1 MVVSRKLYEHSC
13 PHCSTTSHPV
23 AEATLPPEFLKLL
36 SSETLKL
43 IEAAFNKKQYS
54 GVLSIIGKL
63 LTNQVHDN
71 YKTITADWKTP
82 DIEMLHRLT
91 RDVWSFSAAKD
102 YQQMRDLT
110 LALSD
115 EAGKLREFVA
125 FKEAAM
131 KVCTKYNETWLQTEY
146 NQAVAAS
153 QNAARWT
160 QFTAD
165 KADIPFLE
173 YQTVGDDAVRA
184 SHALLDGIVR
194 KVDDSFWS
202 THYPPNGWGC
212 RCEVI
217 QAVGAKTPKK
227 DIPNVGIPE
236 MFRTNLAQ
244 TGLIYP
250 KNHPYYT
257 GIPKAEIRKA
267 IAYLPP
273 ENTFVTYAYKPE
285 VSIHPLHG
293 NGEVEG
299 NLRVIEAFINNFS
312 GGKNPI
318 TAIDLLPELNQND
331 SKIKSKFYPKGFK
344 MVDNR
349 KHADAIITFKNK
361 DKWVV
366 DFKYMDG
373 EKGTKLAKRIK
384 DASLKSN
391 YAIIMFKNNVELTKR
406 QIINTMNEE
415 KRQHKELKGIIIM
428 DKNKNVIWSIID

>member
-1 MVVSRKLYEHSC
+1 M
-13 PHCSTTSHPV
+13 
-23 AEATLPPEFLKLL
+23 AEASLPPEFIKLL
-36 SSETLKL
+36 SPETLEL
-43 IEAAFNKKQYS
+43 IEAAFNKNQYS

-102 YQQMRDLT
+102 YNQMRDLT
-110 LALSD
+110 LALRD
-115 EAGKLREFVA
+115 DTGKLREFGA
-125 FKEAAM
+125 FKEAAQ
-131 KVCTKYNETWLQTEY
+131 KICTKYNETWLQTEY

-250 KNHPYYT
+250 KNHPYYFN
-257 GIPKAEIRKA
+257 IPKAEIRKA

-273 ENTFVTYAYKPE
+273 ENTFVSYSIAKDT
-285 VSIHPLHG
+285 VIDIHPLHG
-293 NGEVEG
+293 DKEVSKNVTACKVLKKLDNKAEIK
-299 NLRVIEAFINNFS
+299 LMPVIEANAKTKTKDVAARKAFYGDKYIKS
-312 GGKNPI
+312 RPE
-318 TAIDLLPELNQND
+318 TCPDLLFNG
-331 SKIKSKFYPKGFK
+331 KIAEIETAANTGSSIK
-344 MVDNR
+344 NR
-349 KHADAIITFKNK
+349 VRDGKLQADFVLIHVPDEMNLDDAYRHANGQMNWYK
-361 DKWVV
+361 DKEDLTVWV
-366 DFKYMDG
+366 FNNSG
-373 EKGTKLAKRIK
+373 KR
-384 DASLKSN
+384 
-391 YAIIMFKNNVELTKR
+391 ELTTKKKR
-406 QIINTMNEE
+406 
-415 KRQHKELKGIIIM
+415 
-428 DKNKNVIWSIID
+428 

>member
-13 PHCSTTSHPV
+13 PHCSTTAHPV

-36 SSETLKL
+36 SSQTLNL
-43 IEAAFNKKQYS
+43 IEAAFNKKQYG

-71 YKTITADWKTP
+71 YRTITPDWKTP

-110 LALSD
+110 LALKD
-115 EAGKLREFVA
+115 DTGKLREFGA

-146 NQAVAAS
+146 NQAVASS

-173 YQTVGDDAVRA
+173 YQTVGDDSVRA

-217 QAVGAKTPKK
+217 QAVGAKSPKK
-227 DIPNVGIPE
+227 DIPNVVIPE
-236 MFRTNLAQ
+236 LFRTNLAD

-250 KNHPYYT
+250 KNHPYYR
-257 GIPKAEIRKA
+257 GIPKAEITKA

-273 ENTFVTYAYKPE
+273 ENTFVTYGIGKNA
-285 VSIHPLHG
+285 VIDIHPLHG
-293 NGEVEG
+293 EKELQKNVDACKV
-299 NLRVIEAFINNFS
+299 LKKLDAKAKIKLMPVIEVNAKTESKDISARKAFY
-312 GGKNPI
+312 GK
-318 TAIDLLPELNQND
+318 DYQ
-331 SKIKSKFYPKGFK
+331 KKYPLK
-344 MVDNR
+344 N
-349 KHADAIITFKNK
+349 ADAIYNGDVIEVESPKGSKKSIQHAIKHGILQADKVIIHIPDDIDLQWAYNK
-361 DKWVV
+361 VNGHV
-366 DFKYMDG
+366 IEHY
-373 EKGTKLAKRIK
+373 
-384 DASLKSN
+384 SN
-391 YAIIMFKNNVELTKR
+391 TTNEIWLMNSSELVQYKR
-406 QIINTMNEE
+406 Q
-415 KRQHKELKGIIIM
+415 KRQ
-428 DKNKNVIWSIID
+428 